1 MLLSVRDLTS
11 RFYLADSVVRAV
23 EEVSFELGEGEL
35 LGIVGESG
43 SGKTATAMSLLRLL
57 PHPGR
62 IVSGQIVFEER
73 DLLALS
79 QEEMRSIRGRRI
91 AFIPQN
97 PMAALNPLFT
107 IEWQLR
113 EALSSHQAISREDA
127 KSKILEVLHAAGIPE
142 PRSQLDRYP
151 HEFSGGMRQRILIAM
166 AIINDPSLL
175 LADEP
180 TTALDT
186 TMQARILELIAGLV
200 ERNRTAVLLITH
212 NMGVVATICEKVVV
226 MYAGQ
231 VVETGPVAELFRD
244 PWHPYTRQLLLAT
257 PRLGQRRVGS
267 GVAEGEQPNLAAE
280 AHGCPFR
287 SRCPLAEEK
296 CVEMPQL
303 VDAGGGRS
311 VRCWV
316 AQRTLGLDDPR
327 LEFTARGVEARPA

>member
-1 MLLSVRDLTS
+1 MLLDVRDLTS
-11 RFYLADSVVRAV
+11 RFYLAGSVVRAV
-23 EEVSFELGEGEL
+23 EEVSFELVEGGL

-57 PHPGR
+57 PRPGR
-62 IVSGQIVFEER
+62 IVSGEVVFEGR
-73 DLLALS
+73 DLLGLS
-79 QEEMRSIRGRRI
+79 DEEMRSIRGRRI

-113 EALSSHQAISREDA
+113 EALRSHEAISRREA
-127 KSKILEVLHAAGIPE
+127 RFRIIEALHSTGIPE

-166 AIINDPSLL
+166 ATLNQPALL

-186 TMQARILELIAGLV
+186 TLQAKILELISKLV
-200 ERNRTAVLLITH
+200 ERDRTAVLLITH
-212 NMGVVATICEKVVV
+212 NMGVVASLCEKVVV

-231 VVETGPVAELFRD
+231 VVETGPVGAIFRD
-244 PWHPYTRQLLLAT
+244 PLHPYTRQLLSAT
-257 PRLGQRRVGS
+257 PRLGQRRAAFGT
-267 GVAEGEQPNLAAE
+267 AEGQQPSLTAQP
-280 AHGCPFR
+280 HGCAFR

-296 CVEMPQL
+296 CHEAPVL
-303 VDAGGGRS
+303 VDVGGGRS

-316 AQRTLGLDDPR
+316 AQRSLGAGTPIAV
-327 LEFTARGVEARPA
+327 TAGQRPA